1 MSKNFENYS
10 INEYKK
16 DLDDYGLE
24 KTWSLILEFCLNN
37 KNIPDILDTRNF
49 GELYEIGLAHTNKI
63 AKKEMGKYYTPEDVA
78 TLMSQW
84 LEPLKGKNICDVC
97 CGTGNLILAYF
108 NVIGPRRTKNILK
121 NKRLYLYDTDE
132 IALKICRYTIA
143 ILYGKEYLENINYLV
158 KDFLDSSVELP
169 GDAKVISNP
178 PYFKI
183 SKIEDNWVKTENII
197 KSKEL
202 YSAIMEKIINQSVSS
217 VVITPYSF
225 IGGEKFY
232 PLRQILN
239 NNSGFI
245 VSFDN
250 VPGSIFNGRKHGI
263 FNTNSS
269 NSVRAAITVT
279 NKEKTKGYRISPL
292 IRFKSEERDEI
303 LNTEVLE
310 AMLPKIRQTVCGEFK
325 SYYKCFPQ
333 LEKLF
338 ISWNQVSNK
347 KLRDLVSKKETEYK
361 LCIPNTCRYFT
372 TAAKKDLSRTGKHEL
387 FFRNEKDYYLSYC
400 LINSSF
406 AYWHW
411 RLYDGGI
418 TYPLG
423 LLQSMPIFFD
433 SMSEENKEKLI
444 SVAKEMQEKENEF
457 LTYKKNAAEMQEN
470 IKFPAAYRNKI
481 NSILLEA
488 LNINNPDIFDIIH
501 SNSFFRKEEDQ
512 DDE

>member
-1 MSKNFENYS
+1 MT
-10 INEYKK
+10 
-16 DLDDYGLE
+16 GL
-24 KTWSLILEFCLNN
+24 
-37 KNIPDILDTRNF
+37 
-49 GELYEIGLAHTNKI
+49 
-63 AKKEMGKYYTPEDVA
+63 
-78 TLMSQW
+78 
-84 LEPLKGKNICDVC
+84 
-97 CGTGNLILAYF
+97 
-108 NVIGPRRTKNILK
+108 
-121 NKRLYLYDTDE
+121 
-132 IALKICRYTIA
+132 
-143 ILYGKEYLENINYLV
+143 
-158 KDFLDSSVELP
+158 
-169 GDAKVISNP
+169 
-178 PYFKI
+178 
-183 SKIEDNWVKTENII
+183 
-197 KSKEL
+197 
-202 YSAIMEKIINQSVSS
+202 EKIINQSVSS
-217 VVITPYSF
+217 VIITPYSF

-239 NNSGFI
+239 DNSGFI

-279 NKEKTKGYRISPL
+279 NKERNKGYKISPL

-303 LNTEVLE
+303 LNTKVLE

-338 ISWNQVSNK
+338 VSWTQISNK
-347 KLRDLVSKKETEYK
+347 KLRDLISKNETEYK
-361 LCIPNTCRYFT
+361 LCVPNTCRYFT

-387 FFRNEKDYYLSYC
+387 FFSNEEDYYLSYC

-418 TYPLG
+418 TYPVG
-423 LLQSMPIFFD
+423 LLESMPIFFD
-433 SMSEENKEKLI
+433 SLSEEHKEKLI
-444 SVAKEMQEKENEF
+444 HISKEMINKEDEF

-470 IKFPAAYRNKI
+470 IKFPTKYRQKI

-488 LNINNPDIFDIIH
+488 LNINNPDIFDIVH
-501 SNSFFRKEEDQ
+501 SNSFFRKEEAN
-512 DDE
+512 DEQR